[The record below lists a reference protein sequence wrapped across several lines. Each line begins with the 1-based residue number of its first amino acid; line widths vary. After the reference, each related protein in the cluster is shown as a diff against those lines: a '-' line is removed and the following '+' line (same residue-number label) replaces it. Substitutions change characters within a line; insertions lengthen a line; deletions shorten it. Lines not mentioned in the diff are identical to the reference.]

1 MKNIIYLIA
10 LITTLTSCINNN
22 KENINHDSPLKKKMQ
37 SMSTGMDKM
46 KMTKDPDHDFA
57 MMMKMHHLGAVDM
70 ATYELANGKD
80 NAIKAKAQ
88 MMKDAQTMEIVQL
101 DSFMYAHTILPDS
114 MAGMAFMEAS
124 ELAMNKMSNLAQE
137 QTLNG
142 NIDYDFVQLM
152 IQHHQSAIEMANA
165 QIQFGKVQKVKD
177 MATRMKTD
185 QMKEIAELK
194 TWLKSK
200 D

>member
-22 KENINHDSPLKKKMQ
+22 KEHNNHDSPLKKTMH
-37 SMSTGMDKM
+37 SMSTGMDNM

-80 NAIKAKAQ
+80 NVIKAKAQ
-88 MMKDAQTMEIVQL
+88 MMKDAQTMEIIQL
-101 DSFMYAHTILPDS
+101 DSFMNAHSVLPDS

-124 ELAMNKMSNLAQE
+124 ELAMNKMSNLAQD
-137 QTLNG
+137 QKLNG

-177 MATRMKTD
+177 MATKMKTD